1 MKKEIIINSTLNE
14 ERIAITE
21 DGKLAEL
28 FIELPDKERSI
39 GNIYLG
45 KVTRIVQ
52 GINAAFIDIGLKQ
65 DAFLHFSDIDQ
76 SMENI
81 ITDEEDEKLP
91 APKKQRRK
99 KRGQKETK
107 ELNDRA
113 DEAENTVVALRKQN
127 VAKENRN
134 NKAVFATKKLG
145 RFHINLEQKQN
156 VIVQI
161 VREAYSSKGVKVTT
175 KIGLPGRYTVLMP
188 FENSIGISRKINSIH
203 ERKRLRHLARTVLPM
218 DCGCI
223 IRTAALNKNDAELL
237 NDWKSL
243 LEVWKEIEEKIKKMD
258 TPGLL
263 YQDLKIATSVIRD
276 LFTPEVKKVV
286 VDSKKLHKEIITYL
300 KSFSPHLVNK
310 VELYNGKIPVFD
322 KFGIEKELESTQK
335 RKVNLPSGGSIVI
348 DQTEAMVI
356 VDVNSGKSTTS
367 GDDQH
372 EQNAFVTNMEA
383 AREIARQIRL
393 RDIGGMVLIDMID
406 VNRQKNKKKLLEEM
420 KKELGRDRAKTMV
433 YPLTQLSIMQI
444 TRQRINQNIGEK
456 ISDECPMC
464 QGSGRVTSKGVIFS
478 ALERWLKNFRSH
490 SREFRLVLHVHPH
503 LATFLMD
510 GTISRLSRLMIKYF
524 VKIKI
529 QQSDLLKIDDFRFF
543 SVRQQRDITQDFA

>member
-76 SMENI
+76 SMENM
-81 ITDEEDEKLP
+81 ITDEEDEKQQ
-91 APKKQRRK
+91 APKRQKRK
-99 KRGQKETK
+99 KRGQKDTPETPEAK
-107 ELNDRA
+107 EKPD
-113 DEAENTVVALRKQN
+113 NTSIALRKHN
-127 VAKENRN
+127 VAKANSN
-134 NKAVFATKKLG
+134 PKASFETRKLG
-145 RFHINLEQKQN
+145 KFNINIEPKQN

-203 ERKRLRHLARTVLPM
+203 ERKRLRYLARTVLPM

-243 LEVWKEIEEKIKKMD
+243 LEVWKEIEEKVKKME

-263 YQDLKIATSVIRD
+263 YQDLKIATSIIRD
-276 LFTPEVKKVV
+276 LFTPEVKNVV

-310 VELYNGKIPVFD
+310 VELYTGKVPVFD
-322 KFGIEKELESTQK
+322 KFGVEKELESTSK
-335 RKVNLPSGGSIVI
+335 RKVYLPSGGSIVI

-356 VDVNSGKSTTS
+356 VDVNSGKST
-367 GDDQH
+367 GEDKH
-372 EQNAFVTNMEA
+372 EENALLSNLEA
-383 AREIARQIRL
+383 VKEISRQIRL

-406 VNRQKNKKKLLEEM
+406 VNRQKNKKKILEEM
-420 KKELGRDRAKTMV
+420 RKELAKDRAKTMV

-464 QGSGRVTSKGVIFS
+464 QGSGRVTSKGVVS
-478 ALERWLKNFRSH
+478 NAMERWLKNFRSH

-503 LATFLMD
+503 LATYLTD

-524 VKIKI
+524 VKIKV
-529 QQSDLLKIDDFRFF
+529 QQSDLLKMDDFRFF
-543 SVRQQRDITQDFA
+543 SVRQQKDITQDFL

>member
-81 ITDEEDEKLP
+81 ITDEEDENQIVSKRQ
-91 APKKQRRK
+91 KKK
-99 KRGQKETK
+99 KKGQKDK
-107 ELNDRA
+107 EESSDKI
-113 DEAENTVVALRKQN
+113 DSTSVALRKQSSAN
-127 VAKENRN
+127 KDNN
-134 NKAVFATKKLG
+134 SNKAVFKTKKLG
-145 RFHINLEQKQN
+145 KFHINIEPKQN
-156 VIVQI
+156 IIVQI

-175 KIGLPGRYTVLMP
+175 KIGIPGRYTVLMP

-203 ERKRLRHLARTVLPM
+203 ERKRLRQLARTVLPM
-218 DCGCI
+218 DYGCI
-223 IRTAALNKNDAELL
+223 IRTAALNKNDTELL

-243 LEVWKEIEEKIKKMD
+243 LEVWKEIEEEVKKMD
-258 TPGLL
+258 SPGLL

-276 LFTPEVKKVV
+276 LFTPEVKRVV

-310 VELYNGKIPVFD
+310 VDLYNEKIPIFD
-322 KFGIEKELESTQK
+322 KFGIEKELESTSK
-335 RKVNLPSGGSIVI
+335 RKVYLPSGGSIVI
-348 DQTEAMVI
+348 DQTEAMVV
-356 VDVNSGKSTTS
+356 VDVNSGKSITT
-367 GDDQH
+367 GEDQH
-372 EQNAFVTNMEA
+372 EQNAFLTNMEA
-383 AREIARQIRL
+383 IREIARQIRL

-406 VNRQKNKKKLLEEM
+406 VKRQKNKKKLLDEM
-420 KKELGRDRAKTMV
+420 RKELSKDRAKTMV

-456 ISDECPMC
+456 ISEECPMC
-464 QGSGRVTSKGVIFS
+464 QGSGRVTSKGVVS
-478 ALERWLKNFRSH
+478 NALERWLKNFRIH
-490 SREFRLVLHVHPH
+490 SREFRLILHVHPH
-503 LATFLMD
+503 LATYLTE

-524 VKIKI
+524 VKIKV
-529 QQSDLLKIDDFRFF
+529 QQSDVLKMDDFRFY
-543 SVRQQRDITQDFA
+543 SVRQQKDITQDYI